1 MSLEININNAIKEA
15 MKNKDQQSL
24 TPLRAIKTALLMQKT
39 QRGSDQ
45 TISNEDEMKILQKLV
60 KQRRESAEIYRKQGR
75 DDLADPEI
83 KEAELIQNF
92 LPKALSEKE
101 IETEVKQIIDQIN
114 AGGMKDMGKVMGIA
128 TKNMLGKA
136 DGKIISTVV
145 RKAFIMNFGSV
156 VQLDRISD
164 FGSEGW
170 GFESSLGHKITLLI
184 FICFFSISHSQS
196 IIEKVKLSK
205 IISETSGIEYHNDLL
220 VTHNDSGNDPSLY
233 YLDYSGKI
241 IHTRKFDGIN
251 NNDWEDL
258 TADENFIYIADM
270 GNNFDT
276 RENLMVI
283 KVSKDIYDKNY
294 EIIQFYYPEQTDFK
308 FKLKSQFDAEA
319 IIADGEFLLIFTK
332 NRAKKITD
340 IYKIPK
346 KAGSYAAKKIGSL
359 NTNSI
364 VTGGDYLKDL
374 NLLVLTSTVEFD
386 NYFLLKIDNFD
397 LKSENNQIEIYEI
410 PVGKTQV
417 EAVKIIDS
425 HNFWLS
431 SENEKNGYPYLY
443 KFSLKD

>member
-1 MSLEININNAIKEA
+1 
-15 MKNKDQQSL
+15 
-24 TPLRAIKTALLMQKT
+24 
-39 QRGSDQ
+39 
-45 TISNEDEMKILQKLV
+45 
-60 KQRRESAEIYRKQGR
+60 
-75 DDLADPEI
+75 
-83 KEAELIQNF
+83 
-92 LPKALSEKE
+92 
-101 IETEVKQIIDQIN
+101 
-114 AGGMKDMGKVMGIA
+114 
-128 TKNMLGKA
+128 
-136 DGKIISTVV
+136 
-145 RKAFIMNFGSV
+145 MNFGSV

-170 GFESSLGHKITLLI
+170 GFESSLSHKITFLI
-184 FICFFSISHSQS
+184 CICFFSISHSQS

-205 IISETSGIEYHNDLL
+205 IINETSGLEYHKNLL

-241 IHTRKFDGIN
+241 IYTRKFDKIK

-258 TADENFIYIADM
+258 TADENFIYIADI

-276 RENLMVI
+276 RKNLMI
-283 KVSKDIYDKNY
+283 TKVSKDINDINF
-294 EIIQFYYPEQTDFK
+294 EIINFYYPEQNDFN

-319 IIADGEFLLIFTK
+319 IITVDEFLLIFTK

-340 IYKIPK
+340 IYKLPK

-364 VTGGDYLKDL
+364 VTGGDYKKDL
-374 NLLVLTSTVEFD
+374 NLLVLTSTIEFD
-386 NYFLLKIDNFD
+386 NYFLLKIDNLD
-397 LKSENNQIEIYEI
+397 LSSNNNQINMYEI
-410 PVGKTQV
+410 PIGKTQV

-425 HNFWLS
+425 FNFWLS

>member
-1 MSLEININNAIKEA
+1 
-15 MKNKDQQSL
+15 MK
-24 TPLRAIKTALLMQKT
+24 
-39 QRGSDQ
+39 
-45 TISNEDEMKILQKLV
+45 
-60 KQRRESAEIYRKQGR
+60 
-75 DDLADPEI
+75 
-83 KEAELIQNF
+83 
-92 LPKALSEKE
+92 
-101 IETEVKQIIDQIN
+101 
-114 AGGMKDMGKVMGIA
+114 
-128 TKNMLGKA
+128 
-136 DGKIISTVV
+136 
-145 RKAFIMNFGSV
+145 FGSV

-184 FICFFSISHSQS
+184 CICFFSISHSQS

-205 IISETSGIEYHNDLL
+205 IINETSGLEYHKNLL

-233 YLDYSGKI
+233 YLDYSGEI
-241 IHTRKFDGIN
+241 IYTRKFDEIK

-258 TADENFIYIADM
+258 TADENFIYIADI

-276 RENLMVI
+276 RKNLMII
-283 KVSKDIYDKNY
+283 KVSKDINDKNF
-294 EIIQFYYPEQTDFK
+294 EIINFHYPEQNDFN

-319 IIADGEFLLIFTK
+319 IITVDEFLLIFTK

-340 IYKIPK
+340 IYKVPK

-364 VTGGDYLKDL
+364 VTGGDYKKDL
-374 NLLVLTSTVEFD
+374 NLLVLTSTIEFD
-386 NYFLLKIDNFD
+386 NYFLLKIDNLD
-397 LKSENNQIEIYEI
+397 LNSNNNQINMYEI
-410 PVGKTQV
+410 PIGKTQV

-425 HNFWLS
+425 FNFWLS

>member
-1 MSLEININNAIKEA
+1 
-15 MKNKDQQSL
+15 
-24 TPLRAIKTALLMQKT
+24 
-39 QRGSDQ
+39 
-45 TISNEDEMKILQKLV
+45 
-60 KQRRESAEIYRKQGR
+60 
-75 DDLADPEI
+75 
-83 KEAELIQNF
+83 
-92 LPKALSEKE
+92 
-101 IETEVKQIIDQIN
+101 
-114 AGGMKDMGKVMGIA
+114 
-128 TKNMLGKA
+128 
-136 DGKIISTVV
+136 
-145 RKAFIMNFGSV
+145 MNFGSV

-170 GFESSLGHKITLLI
+170 GFESSLGHKIALLI
-184 FICFFSISHSQS
+184 CIFFFSFSHSQI

-205 IISETSGIEYHNDLL
+205 IISETSGLEYHNDLL

-241 IHTRKFDGIN
+241 IYTRKFDSIK

-258 TADENFIYIADM
+258 TTDENFIYIADM

-283 KVSKDIYDKNY
+283 KVSKDINDKNF
-294 EIIQFYYPEQTDFK
+294 EIINFYYPEQRDFS

-319 IIADGEFLLIFTK
+319 IITIDEFLLIFTK

-340 IYKIPK
+340 IYKVPK

-364 VTGGDYLKDL
+364 ITGGDYKKDL
-374 NLLVLTSTVEFD
+374 NLLVLTSTIDFKEY
-386 NYFLLKIDNFD
+386 YFLKIENFD
-397 LKSENNQIEIYEI
+397 LNKKNYSIDMFQIPIK
-410 PVGKTQV
+410 KTQI

-425 HNFWLS
+425 FNFWLS

-443 KFSLKD
+443 KFSLND

>member
-1 MSLEININNAIKEA
+1 
-15 MKNKDQQSL
+15 
-24 TPLRAIKTALLMQKT
+24 
-39 QRGSDQ
+39 
-45 TISNEDEMKILQKLV
+45 
-60 KQRRESAEIYRKQGR
+60 
-75 DDLADPEI
+75 
-83 KEAELIQNF
+83 
-92 LPKALSEKE
+92 
-101 IETEVKQIIDQIN
+101 
-114 AGGMKDMGKVMGIA
+114 
-128 TKNMLGKA
+128 
-136 DGKIISTVV
+136 
-145 RKAFIMNFGSV
+145 MNFGSV

-170 GFESSLGHKITLLI
+170 GFESSLGHKITFLI
-184 FICFFSISHSQS
+184 CICFFSISHSQS

-205 IISETSGIEYHNDLL
+205 IMSETSGLEYHNDLL

-233 YLDYSGKI
+233 YLDYSGNI
-241 IHTRKFDGIN
+241 IHTRKFDDIQ

-276 RENLMVI
+276 RKNLMI
-283 KVSKDIYDKNY
+283 TKVSKDKNDKNF
-294 EIIQFYYPEQTDFK
+294 EIINFYYPEQSDFN

-319 IIADGEFLLIFTK
+319 LITVDEFLLIFTK

-340 IYKIPK
+340 IYKVPK
-346 KAGSYAAKKIGSL
+346 MAGSYAAKKIGSL

-364 VTGGDYLKDL
+364 VTGGDYEKDL
-374 NLLVLTSTVEFD
+374 NLLVLTSTIEFD

-397 LKSENNQIEIYEI
+397 LKSENNQINMYEI
-410 PVGKTQV
+410 PIGKTQV

-431 SENEKNGYPYLY
+431 SENEKYGYPYLY